1 MLENIRLSFRGI
13 WSHKMRSFLTML
25 GIIIGIAAIISI
37 VSTIKGTNEQIKKN
51 LIGSGSNTVKIEL
64 QKNEWNYDA
73 IQNFQI
79 GLPTVSTETMENLA
93 AIKDV
98 ESVSK
103 YVSTQT
109 DGGVFYLNNTLSG
122 GFVLGVDSA
131 YLDTTGMIMK
141 KGRGFSAIDFSKKNK
156 VAILDGKAV
165 EALFS
170 GENPLGKKI
179 EIQKEAYV
187 VIGVYTELN
196 KFEPVINS
204 MEDYETFSQD
214 ISGKIL
220 IPDVTWPTVFAY
232 DNPEHVVLGVTGTD
246 AMTAVGKQGTK
257 ILNAGLQS
265 TDKTIK
271 YKAVDLLEQAK
282 KIQSLSQS
290 TNAMLLWI
298 AGISLIV
305 GGIGVMNIM
314 LVTVTERTREI
325 GLKKAIGARKST
337 ILWQFL
343 TEAAVLTSI
352 GGVLGVL
359 VGIGLAKIISIMM
372 ETPIAISVPA
382 SMLAVIFSMLVGI
395 VFGIL
400 PSKKAANL
408 DPIEALRA
416 E

>member
-64 QKNEWNYDA
+64 QKNDWNYDA
-73 IQNFQI
+73 VQNFQL
-79 GLPTVSTETMENLA
+79 GLNTISPETLENLTQ
-93 AIKDV
+93 IKDV
-98 ESVSK
+98 ENVSK
-103 YVSTQT
+103 YVSAQV
-109 DGGVFYLNNTLSG
+109 DNGVFYLNNTLSG
-122 GFVLGVDSA
+122 GFVLGVDSK

-141 KGRGFSAIDFSKKNK
+141 QGRGFSKSDYEGKTK
-156 VAILDGKAV
+156 VAILDSNAV

-170 GENPLGKKI
+170 GEEPVGKRI
-179 EIQKEAYV
+179 EIQNEAYI
-187 VIGVYTELN
+187 VIGVCTEAT

-204 MEDYETFSQD
+204 MEDYETFAQD
-214 ISGKIL
+214 IAGKVL

-232 DNPEHVVLGVTGTD
+232 DNPEHVIMGVTGTD
-246 AMTAVGKQGTK
+246 AMTAVGKKATK
-257 ILNAGLQS
+257 ILNEGLQS

-282 KIQSLSQS
+282 KIQSLGQS
-290 TNAMLLWI
+290 TNAMLIWI

-343 TEAAVLTSI
+343 TEASVLTSI
-352 GGVLGVL
+352 GGVLGVI
-359 VGIGLAKIISIMM
+359 VGIGLAKVISIVMQ
-372 ETPIAISVPA
+372 TPIAISVPA
-382 SMLAVIFSMLVGI
+382 SVLAVIFSMLVGI
-395 VFGIL
+395 IFGIL